1 MPLIEHKGIK
11 DMDDRLTKAAFVGY
25 SKKPDKGT
33 PADKAAKLRSKFRKT
48 MRSCADRSVDLCGT
62 DNGRGS
68 RRNIQLGFEIAQEAY
83 PVINVQ
89 FSTFDGSTGTPF
101 FYTERSLE
109 KVKTNLYHFEIAVVD
124 IENLLKIAEVMLT

>member
-11 DMDDRLTKAAFVGY
+11 DIDDRLTKAMFVGY

-33 PADKAAKLRSKFRKT
+33 PADRAAKLRSKFRKT

-68 RRNIQLGFEIAQEAY
+68 RRNVQLGFEIAQEAY
-83 PVINVQ
+83 PIMDVL

-109 KVKTNLYHFEIAVVD
+109 KVKTNLYHFEIAVEE
-124 IENLLKIAEVMLT
+124 IEDLLKVQEVMTT